1 MERAFRISKGNLET
15 RPMFH
20 FTERRIE
27 AHVCICF
34 IAYKVYKELQRLLP
48 SYGIDISVDKVL
60 KIAKAIPTVYVKLP
74 NGKIINKTLF
84 LTDEQGQI
92 KPLFDM

>member
-1 MERAFRISKGNLET
+1 M
-15 RPMFH
+15 
-20 FTERRIE
+20 
-27 AHVCICF
+27 
-34 IAYKVYKELQRLLP
+34 QRLLP
-48 SYGIDISVDKVL
+48 SYGIHISVDKVL
-60 KIAKAIPTVYVKLP
+60 KIAKTIPTVYVKLP